1 MTNLTPHAN
10 EDASINIIE
19 KKLVI
24 VGQPELTAFE
34 QRQLRALAKWDYLLS
49 YSKYFLYLH
58 HRQLFV
64 H

>member
-1 MTNLTPHAN
+1 MTNVTPHDN
-10 EDASINIIE
+10 EDASTNIIE

-49 YSKYFLYLH
+49 YSK
-58 HRQLFV
+58 
-64 H
+64 